1 MANKGGRRASG
12 PDNSSLILGVLVG
25 MVLGLLVAGGVA
37 WHLANRPKA
46 FTVKD
51 KDKDKHEHDVPH
63 TAAAPAAPAT
73 VAPPGAKP
81 ASGVG
86 SDGKR
91 FTFYEILTTKG
102 QQTGS
107 AHEAGTG
114 TKPAA
119 TVTYFLQAGSFAK
132 PNEADQLKAKLA
144 MLGMEAS
151 VQQADVPGKGTYY
164 RVRLG
169 PYHSTDEVNKAN
181 AALKQNGIRN
191 AAQVRGGH

>member
-1 MANKGGRRASG
+1 MANKGGRRSSG

-51 KDKDKHEHDVPH
+51 KREAPH
-63 TAAAPAAPAT
+63 IANAPSSRGTQAPSNAQ
-73 VAPPGAKP
+73 P

-86 SDGKR
+86 PDGKR
-91 FTFYEILTTKG
+91 FTFYEILTSKG
-102 QQTGS
+102 QQGS
-107 AHEAGTG
+107 AGHDTGKG
-114 TKPAA
+114 TKPAEA
-119 TVTYFLQAGSFAK
+119 VTYFLQAGSFAK
-132 PNEADQLKAKLA
+132 PTEADQLKAKLA
-144 MLGMEAS
+144 MAGMEAN

-169 PYHSTDEVNKAN
+169 PYHSTDEMDKAN
-181 AALKQNGIRN
+181 ARLKQNGISN
-191 AAQVRGGH
+191 AAKVRAGR